1 MRSVLQALIL
11 FSFVLTAVFCGGG
24 EQDGL
29 QPAAEDGPGG
39 SDTTAVSEPSDAP
52 PRDSGGVSGQAVFAA
67 NCATCH
73 GEGGRGDGPAATGL
87 EPPPADL
94 TDGTWTTGDGSLQA
108 ITNTI
113 EHGSPGTAMIGWKGT
128 LTDAEIAAVAAWVQE
143 LGR

>member
-1 MRSVLQALIL
+1 MRAALQALTLSSI
-11 FSFVLTAVFCGGG
+11 VLTAAYCGGG
-24 EQDGL
+24 GEDGPS
-29 QPAAEDGPGG
+29 PAGEDGPGG
-39 SDTTAVSEPSDAP
+39 SDTAAAAEPSDAP

-73 GEGGRGDGPAATGL
+73 GDGGRGDGPAATGL

-94 TDGTWTTGDGSLQA
+94 TDGAWTTGDGSLAA
-108 ITNTI
+108 ITNTV

>member
-1 MRSVLQALIL
+1 MRPLHHALIVC
-11 FSFVLTAVFCGGG
+11 SIAVSIASCGGG
-24 EQDGL
+24 EEAAPETAAENGTQAAES
-29 QPAAEDGPGG
+29 PAAEET
-39 SDTTAVSEPSDAP
+39 SDVS
-52 PRDSGGVSGQAVFAA
+52 PRDSGEASGQAVFAA

-108 ITNTI
+108 LTNTI

-128 LTDAEIAAVAAWVQE
+128 LTDEEIAAVAAHVMA

>member
-1 MRSVLQALIL
+1 M
-11 FSFVLTAVFCGGG
+11 
-24 EQDGL
+24 
-29 QPAAEDGPGG
+29 
-39 SDTTAVSEPSDAP
+39 
-52 PRDSGGVSGQAVFAA
+52 FAA

-73 GEGGRGDGPAATGL
+73 GDAGRGDGPAATGL

-108 ITNTI
+108 VTNTI

-128 LTDAEIAAVAAWVQE
+128 LTDSEIAAVAQHVLD

>member
-1 MRSVLQALIL
+1 MRPFLHALIL
-11 FSFVLTAVFCGGG
+11 CSIVLSAAFCGGG
-24 EQDGL
+24 EQDG
-29 QPAAEDGPGG
+29 PESAGEDGPAGT
-39 SDTTAVSEPSDAP
+39 DTTAVSEPSDAP

-73 GEGGRGDGPAATGL
+73 GDGGRGDGPAAIGL

-94 TDGTWTTGDGSLQA
+94 TDGAWTTGDGSLQA

-128 LTDAEIAAVAAWVQE
+128 LTDAEIAAAAAWVQQ
-143 LGR
+143 LRR

>member
-1 MRSVLQALIL
+1 MRPLHHALIVCSIAL
-11 FSFVLTAVFCGGG
+11 SAASCGGG
-24 EQDGL
+24 EQAGPEPGAENGP
-29 QPAAEDGPGG
+29 QTSESPAAAE
-39 SDTTAVSEPSDAP
+39 SADAP
-52 PRDSGGVSGQAVFAA
+52 PRDSGGASGQAVFAA

-73 GEGGRGDGPAATGL
+73 GESGRGEGPAATGL

-108 ITNTI
+108 VTNTI

-128 LTDAEIAAVAAWVQE
+128 LTDEEIAAVAAHVKA

>member
-1 MRSVLQALIL
+1 MRPLHHALIVC
-11 FSFVLTAVFCGGG
+11 SIAMSTAFCGGG
-24 EQDGL
+24 EQAG
-29 QPAAEDGPGG
+29 PEAAAENGLEPSDGP
-39 SDTTAVSEPSDAP
+39 AVAESPDAP
-52 PRDSGGVSGQAVFAA
+52 PRDSGGASGQAVFAA

-94 TDGTWTTGDGSLQA
+94 TDNTWTTGDGSLQA
-108 ITNTI
+108 VTNTI

-128 LTDAEIAAVAAWVQE
+128 LTDAEIAAAAAYVKD

>member
-1 MRSVLQALIL
+1 MRPVLQALTL
-11 FSFVLTAVFCGGG
+11 FSLVLSTAFCGSGG
-24 EQDGL
+24 
-29 QPAAEDGPGG
+29 EDGPEPAGEDAAAG
-39 SDTTAVSEPSDAP
+39 SDTAAVAEPSDAP

-73 GEGGRGDGPAATGL
+73 GDGGRGDGPAATGL

-128 LTDAEIAAVAAWVQE
+128 LTDAEIAAAAAWVQE

>member
-1 MRSVLQALIL
+1 MRSLLHALIL
-11 FSFVLTAVFCGGG
+11 CSLVLATAVCGGG
-24 EQDGL
+24 DDGTPESAEEGG
-29 QPAAEDGPGG
+29 PAG
-39 SDTTAVSEPSDAP
+39 SDTAGGVEPSDTP

-73 GEGGRGDGPAATGL
+73 GERGLGDGPAATGL

-108 ITNTI
+108 VTNTV

-128 LTDAEIAAVAAWVQE
+128 LTDAEIAAVAAYVKE

>member
-1 MRSVLQALIL
+1 MRPFLEALIL
-11 FSFVLTAVFCGGG
+11 CSIVLSAAACGGG
-24 EQDGL
+24 
-29 QPAAEDGPGG
+29 AEDGPAPAGDDRSAG
-39 SDTTAVSEPSDAP
+39 SDTAAVVEPSGGP
-52 PRDSGGVSGQAVFAA
+52 PRDSGGASGQAVFAA

-73 GEGGRGDGPAATGL
+73 GDGGRGDGPAAVGL

-94 TDGTWTTGDGSLQA
+94 TDGVWTTGDGSLQA

-128 LTDAEIAAVAAWVQE
+128 LTDAEIAAAAAWVQQ

>member
-1 MRSVLQALIL
+1 MRAVLQALIL
-11 FSFVLTAVFCGGG
+11 FSIVLTAAYCGGG
-24 EQDGL
+24 QEGP
-29 QPAAEDGPGG
+29 QPAGEDVPAG
-39 SDTTAVSEPSDAP
+39 SDTMAGTEPSDAP

-73 GEGGRGDGPAATGL
+73 GDGGRGDGPAATGL

-108 ITNTI
+108 ITNTV

>member
-1 MRSVLQALIL
+1 MRAVLQALIL
-11 FSFVLTAVFCGGG
+11 FSIVLTAAYCGGG
-24 EQDGL
+24 GQDG
-29 QPAAEDGPGG
+29 PAPAGEDGPAG
-39 SDTTAVSEPSDAP
+39 SDTMAAAEPSDAP

-73 GEGGRGDGPAATGL
+73 GDGGRGDGPAATGL

-94 TDGTWTTGDGSLQA
+94 TDGAWTTGDGSLQA

-128 LTDAEIAAVAAWVQE
+128 LTDAEIAAVASWVQE

>member
-1 MRSVLQALIL
+1 MRPVLHALIL
-11 FSFVLTAVFCGGG
+11 GSIVLSAAFCGGG
-24 EQDGL
+24 EQDGP
-29 QPAAEDGPGG
+29 QPAGEDGPAG
-39 SDTTAVSEPSDAP
+39 SDTAAVGDPSDAP

-73 GEGGRGDGPAATGL
+73 GDGGRGDGPAATGL
-87 EPPPADL
+87 EPPPADV

>member
-1 MRSVLQALIL
+1 MRPLLHALTLCSLALVLA
-11 FSFVLTAVFCGGG
+11 ACGGG
-24 EQDGL
+24 DDGA
-29 QPAAEDGPGG
+29 PDSTDDGGAAA
-39 SDTTAVSEPSDAP
+39 SDTAGVVESSDAL

-73 GEGGRGDGPAATGL
+73 GERGLGDGPAATGL

-108 ITNTI
+108 VTNTV

-128 LTDAEIAAVAAWVQE
+128 LTDAEIAAVAAYVKE

>member
-1 MRSVLQALIL
+1 MA
-11 FSFVLTAVFCGGG
+11 
-24 EQDGL
+24 
-29 QPAAEDGPGG
+29 
-39 SDTTAVSEPSDAP
+39 
-52 PRDSGGVSGQAVFAA
+52 SGAAVFAA

-73 GEGGRGDGPAATGL
+73 GDAGRGDGPAATGL

-108 ITNTI
+108 VTNTI

-128 LTDAEIAAVAAWVQE
+128 LTDSEIAAVAQHVLD

>member
-1 MRSVLQALIL
+1 MRPFLEALIL
-11 FSFVLTAVFCGGG
+11 CSIVLSAAACGGG
-24 EQDGL
+24 G
-29 QPAAEDGPGG
+29 EDGPDAAGEDGPAG
-39 SDTTAVSEPSDAP
+39 SDTAAMVGPSDTP

-73 GEGGRGDGPAATGL
+73 GDAGRGDGPAAVGL

-94 TDGTWTTGDGSLQA
+94 TDGSWTTGDGSLQA

-128 LTDAEIAAVAAWVQE
+128 LTDAEIAAAAAWVQQ

>member
-1 MRSVLQALIL
+1 MRLLLHALIL
-11 FSFVLTAVFCGGG
+11 CSIALATTHCGRGDQGG
-24 EQDGL
+24 PD
-29 QPAAEDGPGG
+29 AADDAGVAS
-39 SDTTAVSEPSDAP
+39 SDTAGVSESADAP

-73 GEGGRGDGPAATGL
+73 GETGRGDGPAATGL

-94 TDGTWTTGDGSLQA
+94 TDSTWTTGDGSLQA
-108 ITNTI
+108 IKNTI

-128 LTDAEIAAVAAWVQE
+128 LTDGEIDAAARHVME

>member
-1 MRSVLQALIL
+1 MRPLLNALIL
-11 FSFVLTAVFCGGG
+11 CSIALSTAFCGGG
-24 EQDGL
+24 EQNGPEPGEENG
-29 QPAAEDGPGG
+29 PAS
-39 SDTTAVSEPSDAP
+39 SDTSGIAESTDAP
-52 PRDSGGVSGQAVFAA
+52 PRDSGGASGSAVFAA

-73 GEGGRGDGPAATGL
+73 GEQGVGDGPAATGL

-108 ITNTI
+108 VTNTI

-128 LTDAEIAAVAAWVQE
+128 LTDAEIAAAAAYIKE

>member
-1 MRSVLQALIL
+1 MRHLLLLVLALSITIP
-11 FSFVLTAVFCGGG
+11 TACGGG
-24 EQDGL
+24 EEGGPDASSDESAEIRE
-29 QPAAEDGPGG
+29 PAGGPGETG
-39 SDTTAVSEPSDAP
+39 QE
-52 PRDSGGVSGQAVFAA
+52 PRDSGPSSGAAVFAA

-73 GEGGRGDGPAATGL
+73 GDAGRGDGPAATGL

-108 ITNTI
+108 VTNTI

-128 LTDAEIAAVAAWVQE
+128 LTDSEIAAVAQHVLD

>member
-1 MRSVLQALIL
+1 MRPFLPALVLGSIVLSVAY
-11 FSFVLTAVFCGGG
+11 CGGG
-24 EQDGL
+24 GEEGP
-29 QPAAEDGPGG
+29 QPGGEDGPAG
-39 SDTTAVSEPSDAP
+39 SDTAAVSDPSDAP

-73 GEGGRGDGPAATGL
+73 GDGGRGDGPAAVGL

-94 TDGTWTTGDGSLQA
+94 SDGAWTTGDGSLQA

-128 LTDAEIAAVAAWVQE
+128 LTDAEIAAAAAWVQQ

>member
-1 MRSVLQALIL
+1 MRPLLHALTLCSLALVLA
-11 FSFVLTAVFCGGG
+11 ACGGG
-24 EQDGL
+24 DDGA
-29 QPAAEDGPGG
+29 PDSTDDGGAAA
-39 SDTTAVSEPSDAP
+39 SDTAGVVESSDAP

-73 GEGGRGDGPAATGL
+73 GERGLGDGPAATGL

-108 ITNTI
+108 VTNTV

-128 LTDAEIAAVAAWVQE
+128 LTDAEIAAVAAYVKE

>member
-1 MRSVLQALIL
+1 MRAVLQALVL
-11 FSFVLTAVFCGGG
+11 FSIVLTAAYCGGG
-24 EQDGL
+24 G
-29 QPAAEDGPGG
+29 EDGPAPAGEGGPAG
-39 SDTTAVSEPSDAP
+39 SDTAAAAEPSDAP

-73 GEGGRGDGPAATGL
+73 GDGGLGDGPAATGL

-94 TDGTWTTGDGSLQA
+94 TDGAWTTGDGSLQA

>member
-1 MRSVLQALIL
+1 MRPFLQALIL
-11 FSFVLTAVFCGGG
+11 GSIVLSSAFCGGG
-24 EQDGL
+24 EQDDLEQDG
-29 QPAAEDGPGG
+29 EDGPAAA
-39 SDTTAVSEPSDAP
+39 DTAAVSEAADAP
-52 PRDSGGVSGQAVFAA
+52 PRDSGEASGQAVFAA

-73 GEGGRGDGPAATGL
+73 GDGGRGDGPAAIGL

-94 TDGTWTTGDGSLQA
+94 TDGAWTTGDGSLQA

-128 LTDAEIAAVAAWVQE
+128 LTDAEIAAAAAWIQQ